1 MHSSYKCVK
10 VQKVFTVSL
19 LSWLKKSE
27 IDKAETEAVELT
39 DTAELTTSDPL
50 LGKPVQPSYQNDQ
63 STMPKHPHQPIITFP
78 LRKFGSQHRAFC
90 SVWYK
95 RYQWL
100 HDQEYN
106 DSVLCFYCFVADKK
120 HLPITRNKDD
130 MFCTTGFSNWKK
142 AL

>member
-10 VQKVFTVSL
+10 VQKVFTMSL

-27 IDKAETEAVELT
+27 IDKPETEAVELT

-78 LRKFGSQHRAFC
+78 LRKFGRELNLIRISFSFSEHEGKMIQLF
-90 SVWYK
+90 S
-95 RYQWL
+95 
-100 HDQEYN
+100 N
-106 DSVLCFYCFVADKK
+106 
-120 HLPITRNKDD
+120 
-130 MFCTTGFSNWKK
+130 GFSDHKTNLPAQKFRMK
-142 AL
+142 Y